1 MRKVLF
7 FSAVLIFTSSCEA
20 SELTEIRAILTKIV
34 EGRQKIKSGHFL
46 LDAKWRGRDYGDN
59 GIETQTQNYSMDI
72 FVQNEKI
79 RMEKTRGRDHY
90 FVLKNAFTPSSFVL
104 FSPSPYSVLPLPSGV
119 MQRPVIALYE
129 GDYDYAD
136 NSTTSDGHPIVFF
149 TPSRDFF
156 PPDVRVLGIVEAA
169 AEPGM
174 NIDYL
179 NSSRFRIIDGFRL
192 SDLSLADV
200 ELGAS
205 LCKRLTWT
213 TTRDE
218 DRPTIVRY
226 SCWVDPRKEYIVR
239 RYETVCEASFGRLHN
254 SMENEVTQ
262 HAASGIWYPSRW
274 TFEMKRDEKV
284 EVFEECTL
292 EVKSMNEP
300 IPDEIFT
307 IATLPG
313 LEKGTVV
320 AWFLNDA
327 SPGKIPLVWDGK
339 EIVGE
344 GVMSFKDVMEEV
356 GSKTQ
361 QRRRYF
367 IIAVNATVISGIL
380 ALLFYRAWLRKRK
393 EI

>member
-1 MRKVLF
+1 MRNVLF
-7 FSAVLIFTSSCEA
+7 FSILFLFSSSCEA
-20 SELTEIRAILTKIV
+20 TELKEIRAVLTKIV

-46 LDAKWRGRDYGDN
+46 LEAKWRGRDFGDN
-59 GIETQTQNYSMDI
+59 GFETQTQNYSMDL

-104 FSPSPYSVLPLPSGV
+104 FSPSPYSVLPLPNGV
-119 MQRPVIALYE
+119 MQKPVIALYE

-136 NSTTSDGHPIVFF
+136 NSTTKDGQRIVFL
-149 TPSRDFF
+149 TPSRELF
-156 PPDVRVLGIVEAA
+156 PPEIRVLGIFEEG

-179 NSSRFRIIDGFRL
+179 SDRFRIIEGFKL
-192 SDLSLADV
+192 SDLSVV
-200 ELGAS
+200 EVKFKGS
-205 LCKRLTWT
+205 LCKKLTWT
-213 TTRDE
+213 TTNSE
-218 DRPTIVRY
+218 EQPTIIRY
-226 SCWVDPRKEYIVR
+226 SCWVDPQKDYIVR
-239 RYETVCEASFGRLHN
+239 KNDVICEVPFGILHD
-254 SMENEVTQ
+254 SMENEVSQYKST
-262 HAASGIWYPSRW
+262 GLWYPSCW
-274 TFEMKRDEKV
+274 TYEKKRDNRV

-300 IPDEIFT
+300 IPDEVFT
-307 IATLPG
+307 IAALPG

-320 AWFLNDA
+320 AWFLNDPP
-327 SPGKIPLVWDGK
+327 PGEIPLVWDGK

-344 GVMSFKDVMEEV
+344 GVMSFNEVMEEV

-361 QRRRYF
+361 QRRRNF
-367 IIAVNATVISGIL
+367 IIAVNATFITGIL
-380 ALLFYRAWLRKRK
+380 ALIFYRAWLRRRK

>member
-1 MRKVLF
+1 
-7 FSAVLIFTSSCEA
+7 
-20 SELTEIRAILTKIV
+20 
-34 EGRQKIKSGHFL
+34 
-46 LDAKWRGRDYGDN
+46 
-59 GIETQTQNYSMDI
+59 
-72 FVQNEKI
+72 
-79 RMEKTRGRDHY
+79 
-90 FVLKNAFTPSSFVL
+90 
-104 FSPSPYSVLPLPSGV
+104 
-119 MQRPVIALYE
+119 
-129 GDYDYAD
+129 
-136 NSTTSDGHPIVFF
+136 
-149 TPSRDFF
+149 
-156 PPDVRVLGIVEAA
+156 
-169 AEPGM
+169 
-174 NIDYL
+174 
-179 NSSRFRIIDGFRL
+179 
-192 SDLSLADV
+192 
-200 ELGAS
+200 
-205 LCKRLTWT
+205 
-213 TTRDE
+213 
-218 DRPTIVRY
+218 
-226 SCWVDPRKEYIVR
+226 
-239 RYETVCEASFGRLHN
+239 
-254 SMENEVTQ
+254 
-262 HAASGIWYPSRW
+262 
-274 TFEMKRDEKV
+274 MKRDEKV